1 MKAVSAYLMHIIA
14 VAILCAIFNSLMLK
28 SSFSKIIQFLSG
40 IILTL
45 SLVMPLCSLKIN
57 NFYTQA
63 TQFQAKAITAITAGQ
78 DAADKIM
85 DNIIIEKTCAYIEDK
100 AKSLGGDVTA
110 IVTIQDH
117 IPIQVMLS
125 GSISPYGK
133 TQLASWIAEELE
145 IPKEVQ
151 YWR

>member
-1 MKAVSAYLMHIIA
+1 MKAVSAYFMHIIA
-14 VAILCAIFNSLMLK
+14 VAILCGIFNSLMAK
-28 SSFSKIIQFLSG
+28 SSFSKMIQFLTG

-57 NFYTQA
+57 DLNIHA
-63 TQFQAKAITAITAGQ
+63 TQFQAQATAVIAEGQ

-85 DNIIIEKTCAYIEDK
+85 DNIIIEKTCAYIVDK

-110 IVTIQDH
+110 TVTIKDH

-133 TQLASWIAEELE
+133 TQLSAWIAEELK
-145 IPKEVQ
+145 IQKEGQ